1 MPIDFNH
8 FPQLFDRVHIVLAT
22 SCAVL
27 FLAMLALIVLLVKSR
42 RATGEDAPQK
52 QSTQVVAPAPV
63 VLKEA
68 STDAAL
74 QLLSLLQQEARLV
87 DFIQED
93 IHGHADADI
102 GAAVR
107 VVHEGCRR
115 VFKAHLALAPIRSE
129 SEGSRVMLAKGFDA
143 GSIRVSGNV
152 VGEPPFEG
160 TLVHKGWIAQSITL
174 PRISDGHDV
183 RIIAAAEVEL

>member
-1 MPIDFNH
+1 MPIDFDH
-8 FPQLFDRVHIVLAT
+8 FPQLFDRVHVVLAL

-27 FLAMLALIVLLVKSR
+27 LTAILALIILLFKSR
-42 RATGEDAPQK
+42 QARNGDPTQERARETPI
-52 QSTQVVAPAPV
+52 PAPV

-68 STDAAL
+68 STDGAL

-93 IHGHADADI
+93 IKSYADADI

-115 VFKAHLALAPIRSE
+115 VFNAHLGLVSIRSE
-129 SEGSRVMLAKGFDA
+129 SEGSSVTLPKGFDA

-152 VGEPPFEG
+152 VGEPPFSG
-160 TLVHKGWIAQSITL
+160 TLVHKGWVAQSISL

-183 RIIAAAEVEL
+183 RVIAPAEVEL